1 LASREELF
9 QIDDYVSEVKIP
21 EDTPLA
27 GKTLRELEEI
37 VEHDVTIVGLIRG
50 ERKRLMPSSYEIL
63 QPEDILIVEGDSNAL
78 KALLDKAKLKLVGT
92 RRTLKRR

>member
-1 LASREELF
+1 
-9 QIDDYVSEVKIP
+9 
-21 EDTPLA
+21 
-27 GKTLRELEEI
+27 LRELEEI